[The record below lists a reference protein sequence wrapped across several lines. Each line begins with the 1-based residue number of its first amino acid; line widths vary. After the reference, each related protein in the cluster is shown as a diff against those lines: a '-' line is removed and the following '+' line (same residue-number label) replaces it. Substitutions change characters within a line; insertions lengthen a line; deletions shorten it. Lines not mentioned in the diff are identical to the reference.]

1 MKRNNLYVSLMAFA
15 ILLVGASCSD
25 DDNTPSYSTGV
36 VQNTELKT
44 ILVQRGYTFNEDGN
58 LLLDDL
64 AKNTTTLDLSGTQI
78 STDALAELSMFP
90 NLTDVD
96 LSDNGYGPAF
106 DFAKLPEQITGID
119 LRGNKIYDFEGL
131 VDASVINDEVQATIL
146 HKLTKLY
153 LPETAKWNVEDLMPF
168 YTKNQTDG
176 TNVDMQMEDEDE
188 NLQAYNTLREIPDEY
203 FRAYLKMKFASL
215 FPNDGTQIDISKPMG
230 LTESGQSISL
240 DFANQ
245 FEDIDKIASIEGI
258 EYFINNPYY
267 ESFYITVTHTADTPY
282 TLSHLM
288 PRGNIE
294 SLVFSSVLT
303 PDGMDLSKATGL
315 MYVNMGDNEYLTDLD
330 LTNTLVGKQEFEEM
344 DASVTNAIQLKNC
357 SNLKS
362 IKITQNG
369 SGLMGSIILS
379 NLPSLESLDLSMLEG
394 LENLVLLNIEKCE
407 LTLPTNLKYA
417 YRSGYGTLTSFED
430 GGVIMLAISEDV
442 FNKPGMKEYLTEHQ
456 DNFQDRYM
464 SYRKEGAYR
473 WSKNLD

>member
-1 MKRNNLYVSLMAFA
+1 MNKFFAVAVLMLGVCA
-15 ILLVGASCSD
+15 VSCSD
-25 DDNTPSYSTGV
+25 DDNEISYSEKAME
-36 VQNTELKT
+36 NSELKT
-44 ILVQRGYTFNEDGN
+44 ILMQKGYQFSEDGK

-64 AKNTTTLDLSGTQI
+64 ANNTTTLDLSGTQI

-96 LSDNGYGPAF
+96 LSDNGYGPII
-106 DFAKLPEQITGID
+106 DLSTLPEQITGID

-131 VDASVINDEVQATIL
+131 VNASVVNDEVQTTIL
-146 HKLTKLY
+146 HNFTKLY
-153 LPETAKWNVEDLMPF
+153 LPKTAKWNVEDLMPF

-303 PDGMDLSKATGL
+303 PDGMDLSKAMGL

-344 DASVTNAIQLKNC
+344 DASVANAIQLKNC

-407 LTLPTNLKYA
+407 LTLPTNLKYV

-442 FNKPGMKEYLTEHQ
+442 FNKPGMKEYLTAHK